1 MKPTVYLTRL
11 LPDEILNKLDMN
23 TTLRYFPESE
33 RAVPRGELLEA
44 VRGVEGILSMITDQ
58 IDAEVLD
65 AAGSQLKVVA
75 NMGVGYDNVVLEA
88 AKERGVMVTNT
99 PDVLNETTADLTF
112 ALMLATARR
121 LVESELFLRE
131 GNWKVWSP
139 MDLTGQD
146 VFGATLGII
155 GMGRIG
161 EAIVKRAIGFD
172 MKVVYHNRSRRPEV
186 EAKYGCTYHSMDE
199 VLQAA
204 DFVLVM
210 TPLTNETRGLI
221 GARELSLMKPTAIF
235 INTSR
240 GPVVD
245 EEALYQALLQRQIWA
260 AGLDVFAQEPI
271 APNHPLLTLDNVV
284 LLPHIGSASIK
295 TRMRMAHLAADNLI
309 AAVTEGQPPTR
320 VV

>member
-1 MKPTVYLTRL
+1 
-11 LPDEILNKLDMN
+11 MN

-121 LVESELFLRE
+121 LVESERFLRE
-131 GNWKVWSP
+131 GNWKIWSP
-139 MDLTGQD
+139 MSLTGQD

-309 AAVTEGQPPTR
+309 AAVTGGQPPTR